1 MANSFPFRVL
11 PTIDPSAGHTFITP
25 SKRIHESQD
34 VSQFLVSK
42 AYVDIMTFLLQLNR
56 AMIPVKLAD
65 GTVQSWP
72 INTDAVEFSAPVRQL
87 QLLLTKLEELLEEA
101 PPDTGPRRFG
111 NISFRR
117 WYELVE
123 SRASELLEEC
133 LSSELLQARS
143 SDPNG
148 VTAEVELKAY
158 FLGSLGS
165 PQRLD
170 YGTGHELSFLAF
182 LAGIWKLNGF
192 PKTTPGVEERA
203 IVLGVI
209 QPYLELVRT
218 IIKRYTLEPAG
229 SHGVWGLDD
238 HSFIPYI
245 LGSAQ
250 LAPAISETDPTPEE
264 GSLAGAPSPSG
275 VAKAHI
281 VERERLTNMYF
292 SAIGFIY
299 DVKKGPFWE
308 HSPMLYDISG
318 IQAGWGKIN
327 KVSLVAFARIDRV
340 LTLQGMIKMYNAE
353 VLSKFPVVQHFP
365 FGSLFRWD
373 RDPNAVPP
381 PTSVHTST
389 AQSQSREPAVPSAG
403 QMPSSGTRAPWA
415 TGTQAAPPVGAGT
428 AAPWAARRDGSIPGE
443 PPTSLPDT
451 SRLPPGSMAP
461 TRAPW
466 AASSGGQAPGG
477 DSTQAPTKA
486 PWAK

>member
-1 MANSFPFRVL
+1 MANGFPLRVL

-34 VSQFLVSK
+34 VSEFLVSK
-42 AYVDIMTFLLQLNR
+42 AYVDITTFLLQLNR

-87 QLLLTKLEELLEEA
+87 QQLLTKLEELLEEA

-123 SRASELLEEC
+123 SRASELLGEC
-133 LSSELLQARS
+133 LSSELLQAKS

-158 FLGSLGS
+158 FLGSWGS

-264 GSLAGAPSPSG
+264 GSLPGAPSPNG
-275 VAKAHI
+275 VTKAHI

-327 KVSLVAFARIDRV
+327 K
-340 LTLQGMIKMYNAE
+340 GMIKMYNAE

-365 FGSLFRWD
+365 FGSLFSWD

-389 AQSQSREPAVPSAG
+389 TQSQSRGPAAPSAG
-403 QMPSSGTRAPWA
+403 QMPLSGTRAPWA
-415 TGTQAAPPVGAGT
+415 TATQAAPGGAET
-428 AAPWAARRDGSIPGE
+428 AAPWAARRDGCPPGE
-443 PPTSLPDT
+443 PPTALPDT
-451 SRLPPGSMAP
+451 SRLPPGPMAP

-466 AASSGGQAPGG
+466 AASSAGQAPSA
-477 DSTQAPTKA
+477 DPTHVPTKA